1 MGVGGSLLGD
11 LWAGECGLLSSL
23 ASLAATGSRGTS
35 VRGGCAF
42 FRGGSSDSDL
52 SSSVGRR
59 RDFFIS
65 SLSCSN
71 NCSARSSS
79 TLRTSG
85 FTDRVRSRDLERLL
99 LWRLSRSRVRSRSLS
114 RSLPPS
120 LSLARS
126 RFRSRLRL
134 RLRLQLRPRPPR
146 LRVGR
151 RWANSASMRFSRARS
166 SSRIFRRRSSRV
178 ASCSSL
184 SFFARA
190 RSSSSSF
197 SMRSLFFRRRSSSS
211 FSCASRALRRSSFI
225 SWCFRSLASSS
236 SF

>member
-1 MGVGGSLLGD
+1 MAGAGVVGVGGSLLGD

-71 NCSARSSS
+71 SCSARSSS
-79 TLRTSG
+79 TLMTSG
-85 FTDRVRSRDLERLL
+85 FTDCVRSRDLERLL
-99 LWRLSRSRVRSRSLS
+99 LWRLSRSLVRSRSLS

-126 RFRSRLRL
+126 RSRFRFRSRLRL

-166 SSRIFRRRSSRV
+166 SSRILRRRSSRV

-225 SWCFRSLASSS
+225 S
-236 SF
+236 